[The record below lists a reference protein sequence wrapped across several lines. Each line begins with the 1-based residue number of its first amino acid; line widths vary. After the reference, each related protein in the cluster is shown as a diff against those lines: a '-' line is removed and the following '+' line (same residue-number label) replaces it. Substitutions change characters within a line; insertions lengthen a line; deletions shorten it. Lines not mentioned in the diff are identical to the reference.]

1 MKAIRIHR
9 HGGPE
14 VLQMEEVATGEPGP
28 GEVRIRNRAIGLNF
42 TDVYFRIGEYAPPRL
57 PFIPGNEGAGEVIA
71 VGQGVTDLTPGDR
84 VGYVSLLGAYAEEH
98 IVPARQVVKLPDAI
112 DFTTGAAMMLK
123 GLTAQYLLR
132 RTFRVDAGQTV
143 LIHAAAGGVG
153 LILTQW
159 ARHLGAT
166 VIGTVGS
173 LAKAVLARDHGA
185 DHVIDYSR
193 EDVAAR
199 VKEIT
204 KGEGVDVV
212 YDSIGQATFAGSLDS
227 LRRRGTFV
235 SFGSASGPVPP
246 FDITLLAKKG
256 SLHATWPVLFDY
268 ITTREEMLTMTQE
281 LFDVV
286 ASGAVRVPVHAK
298 LALDAAP
305 EAHRRLEA
313 RETTG
318 ATVLLP

>member
-1 MKAIRIHR
+1 MKAIRVQR
-9 HGGPE
+9 HGGSE
-14 VLQMEEVATGEPGP
+14 VLQLTEIELAAPGP
-28 GEVRIRNRAIGLNF
+28 REVRIRNRAIGVNF
-42 TDVYFRIGEYAPPRL
+42 TDIYFRTGEYTPPAL

-71 VGQGVTDLTPGDR
+71 VGEDVSDVAPGDR
-84 VGYVSLLGAYAEEH
+84 VAYVSLLGAYAEEH
-98 IVPARQVVKLPDAI
+98 NVPAQFVVKLPGTI
-112 DFTTGAAMMLK
+112 DDVMAAAAMLK

-132 RTFRVDAGQTV
+132 QTFRVVAGQHILV
-143 LIHAAAGGVG
+143 HAAAGGVG
-153 LILTQW
+153 LILSQW
-159 ARHLGAT
+159 AKHLGVT

-173 LAKAVLARDHGA
+173 AAKAELVQAHGI

-193 EDVAAR
+193 EDVAGR
-199 VKEIT
+199 VREIT

-212 YDSIGQATFAGSLDS
+212 YDSVGAATFAGSLDS

-235 SFGSASGPVPP
+235 SFGSASGAIPP

-256 SLHATWPVLFDY
+256 SLNATWPILFDY
-268 ITTREEMLTMTQE
+268 LTTRAEVLAASEE
-281 LFDVV
+281 LFAVI
-286 ASGAVRVPVHAK
+286 ASGAVKIQVHHK
-298 LALDAAP
+298 LPLTEAA